1 MFVRFIGDCQVY
13 RVFLGFMGA
22 CLRFMVAFSRFIFD
36 FPRFVGDCLRF
47 MTGLSMFRRTVQ
59 DDIMPILVASGRKI
73 DHLNV
78 LGCSSAKN
86 CTI

>member
-1 MFVRFIGDCQVY
+1 MFVRFIG
-13 RVFLGFMGA
+13 VFLRFMGA

-47 MTGLSMFRRTVQ
+47 MTGLSIFSRTVQ
-59 DDIMPILVASGRKI
+59 DDIMPILVSSSRKI

-86 CTI
+86 GTI

>member
-1 MFVRFIGDCQVY
+1 MLV
-13 RVFLGFMGA
+13 LGLCMY
-22 CLRFMVAFSRFIFD
+22 MVAFSRFISN

-47 MTGLSMFRRTVQ
+47 MAGLSMFSRTV
-59 DDIMPILVASGRKI
+59 DDNIMPILVASGRKI

-86 CTI
+86 GTI

>member
-1 MFVRFIGDCQVY
+1 MFVRFIG
-13 RVFLGFMGA
+13 VFLRFMGA

-47 MTGLSMFRRTVQ
+47 MTGLSMFSRTVQ

-73 DHLNV
+73 DHLDV
-78 LGCSSAKN
+78 LGYSSAKN
-86 CTI
+86 SPI